1 MDELEAAELIVK
13 YYDIQPRQYD
23 NQQYKEHSQRTD
35 MMLEIS
41 EHRDY
46 IELVRCRQIRLP
58 VDQKKKKGV

>member
-35 MMLEIS
+35 MMLEI
-41 EHRDY
+41 
-46 IELVRCRQIRLP
+46 
-58 VDQKKKKGV
+58 